1 MIECDQRVIA
11 ITAPIKGSLA
21 EVCRGGSMKTVAP
34 QNEGPVVAL
43 AVFLMRPQAEP
54 QIGAA

>member
-1 MIECDQRVIA
+1 
-11 ITAPIKGSLA
+11 
-21 EVCRGGSMKTVAP
+21 MKTVAP